1 MELWLASQEITSSRL
16 RSDKKENIGKVMEK
30 TGVVGVFE
38 TREEE
43 EIEALD
49 TSDCISSTTT
59 FQDGADPANPAARFR
74 ISSESEVSS
83 TTSLTPCQVVKSKN
97 V

>member
-30 TGVVGVFE
+30 TGVAGVFE
-38 TREEE
+38 TRKEE

-59 FQDGADPANPAARFR
+59 FQNGADPTNCNPARFR
-74 ISSESEVSS
+74 FSSESEVSS
-83 TTSLTPCQVVKSKN
+83 TTSLTPCVKSKD

>member
-30 TGVVGVFE
+30 TGVAGVFE
-38 TREEE
+38 TRKEE

-59 FQDGADPANPAARFR
+59 FQDGADPANPAAARFR
-74 ISSESEVSS
+74 FSSESEVSS
-83 TTSLTPCQVVKSKN
+83 TTSLTPCVKSKD